1 MEGEDGYT
9 ALNFQSRRAASG
21 TAAGAQKQDASGLPC
36 WYRITLWASGF
47 VIIILGVAVTVLALQ
62 LEADKGKILL
72 NNGGCNAST
81 VKFLASLRHNFCNQ
95 NQYNSSDNS
104 PCKVCPVQWHLHRD
118 KCYWASENIKSW
130 NESQHD
136 CSTRD
141 SQLLVIQ
148 DKEELDFIKNITKNA
163 KFWIGLS
170 LSLADNKWMWITG
183 SQLDQSLFPE
193 PKYAKG
199 NYCGKIK
206 SELVAE
212 ACSIELRWI
221 CQKDSLL
228 L

>member
-1 MEGEDGYT
+1 MA
-9 ALNFQSRRAASG
+9 ALR
-21 TAAGAQKQDASGLPC
+21 TAAEDETPDYQPQ
-36 WYRITLWASGF
+36 
-47 VIIILGVAVTVLALQ
+47 
-62 LEADKGKILL
+62 
-72 NNGGCNAST
+72 
-81 VKFLASLRHNFCNQ
+81 SLRDSAESSSKLPSNKFQAFLRRSLCNQ
-95 NQYNSSDNS
+95 YQINST
-104 PCKVCPVQWHLHRD
+104 CKVCPVQWQLHRD
-118 KCYWASENIKSW
+118 KCYWQSEDTKTW

-141 SQLLVIQ
+141 SHLLVIQ
-148 DKEELDFIKNITKNA
+148 DKQEMDFIKNITKNA

-170 LSLADNKWMWITG
+170 LSLAENKWMWITG